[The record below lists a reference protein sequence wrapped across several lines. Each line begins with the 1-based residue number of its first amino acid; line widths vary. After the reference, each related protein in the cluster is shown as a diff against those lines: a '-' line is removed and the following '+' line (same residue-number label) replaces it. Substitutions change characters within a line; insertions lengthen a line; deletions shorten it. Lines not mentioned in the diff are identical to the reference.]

1 MTGRQLRATPS
12 PGAGDMAG
20 EGRSSG
26 TQLAG
31 CGGADAGTP
40 FWALWLTA
48 FLGYV
53 AIGATIQVMPD
64 YVHGRFSGSTFQA
77 GLAVTVGFL
86 ATMLARPI
94 AGRIADQRGPRGVVL
109 GGAMLATA
117 GGLGHLFAPS
127 FAFLIAARLLLGAGE
142 GALFTASI
150 GWVLASTPVERRG
163 RIAGRFGLSMWG
175 GLTGG
180 PILGAA
186 LVRAGGFDAVW
197 IAASVLPAVG
207 FLVLGAA
214 RHGQQRIVT
223 RKAVPGAWLPRA
235 AFGPGASFMFSSIGY
250 GVLAACLVPRM
261 AALAL
266 PGNDVALTVFGVAFL
281 ATRFTGSPL
290 VDRFGPAIVL
300 AASLLVEAVGL
311 AGLALAST
319 AAGSLL
325 MTATVG
331 AGLALTYPCYVALVT
346 RAADPSERTTALGV
360 VISSW
365 DLGVA
370 LGGPLAGLLATDN
383 YSGAFVTAAGAST
396 ISILILA
403 RLSARGR

>member
-1 MTGRQLRATPS
+1 MAMAPRTECRA
-12 PGAGDMAG
+12 A
-20 EGRSSG
+20 GRS
-26 TQLAG
+26 
-31 CGGADAGTP
+31 GGDAQAP
-40 FWALWLTA
+40 FWPLWLTA
-48 FLGYV
+48 FLGYA

-64 YVHGRFSGSTFQA
+64 YVHGRFAGSTFQA

-94 AGRIADQRGPRGVVL
+94 AGRIADQRGARGVVL

-117 GGLGHLFAPS
+117 GGLGHLLAPS
-127 FAFLIAARLLLGAGE
+127 FAVLIAARLLLGAGE

-163 RIAGRFGLSMWG
+163 RTAGRFGLSMWG

-197 IAASVLPAVG
+197 ITASVLPAAG
-207 FLVLGAA
+207 FLLLRAA
-214 RHGQQRIVT
+214 HHRKQRIET
-223 RKAVPGAWLPRA
+223 RGTEPRAFLPRA
-235 AFGPGASFMFSSIGY
+235 ARGPAASFFFASIGY
-250 GVLAACLVPRM
+250 GVIAACLVPRM
-261 AALAL
+261 AALSL
-266 PGNDVALTVFGVAFL
+266 PGNDVALTVFGGAYL
-281 ATRFTGSPL
+281 TTRFVGSPL
-290 VDRFGPAIVL
+290 VDRCGPALML

-319 AAGSLL
+319 TAGSLL
-325 MTATVG
+325 MTATAG

-346 RAADPSERTTALGV
+346 RAAAASERTTALGV

-370 LGGPLAGLLATDN
+370 IGGPIAGLLAADS
-383 YSGAFVTAAGAST
+383 YSGAFMTAAGAAI
-396 ISILILA
+396 ISMLILW